1 MWHRV
6 WKIGQMVSFQVKILK
21 RHLIFPDSKCLK
33 ITQNV
38 TFEFLQLKHFPPNF
52 ALLKMTCLVTP
63 DFQKLAKTDHF
74 WGIFNQLLSTQN
86 VNVDV
91 KCDFFYNFQTLW
103 YCVFFWKKE
112 MTETHWT
119 SLPSLMT
126 TFPPAFFTITKYCD
140 STVKKTPSSLV
151 APLYVISY
159 QSLGVGRAVGSIMAS
174 STILD
179 SPSIMMMQY

>member
-1 MWHRV
+1 M
-6 WKIGQMVSFQVKILK
+6 S
-21 RHLIFPDSKCLK
+21 HLNFCPTKVAYLVTLFDRKLQIFKNSPKLTIFWVFLINSKCKRML
-33 ITQNV
+33 NA
-38 TFEFLQLKHFPPNF
+38 TFSIIFKH
-52 ALLKMTCLVTP
+52 
-63 DFQKLAKTDHF
+63 
-74 WGIFNQLLSTQN
+74 
-86 VNVDV
+86 
-91 KCDFFYNFQTLW
+91 CDI
-103 YCVFFWKKE
+103 VFSSEKKE

-126 TFPPAFFTITKYCD
+126 TFLLPFFTITKYCD